1 MKITDFEIEINRD
14 HVLMLIDCNEESE
27 IYFEVVDEYEEILEQ
42 AYEKIKPVAL
52 LAMGNLD
59 EGDLFISQTKECS
72 SNYSLDPRDNSNKEC
87 GFNVSCDSA
96 TNQEKFQG
104 IFCITS
110 IGGEI
115 SEWSTQ
121 LFKEGDYLKGML
133 VDAIADDYLF
143 QMGTLLKKPIIEICQ
158 KDNWGVMKRLEA
170 PRDIVMDIQKKAW
183 EVTKAKELAGIGI
196 KESFML
202 DPVKSTCQIFLLKEN
217 SKVFNLAQ
225 DCSSCPELNCKVRKT
240 GSIAI
245 TVEGEETNVVSG
257 EVGESIL
264 EILQKNG
271 VLIPAPCGGKGI
283 CGKCKVWVIEGQIS
297 PSKEDIKFF
306 SKEELEEGCRLACYA
321 HPQTSCAIR
330 LKAYQEEFDALTVT
344 DMPEDL
350 RKVKSMEIVEKIKD
364 AEESKD
370 TKDTK
375 KLKATKNID
384 DEGND
389 ENIEESRRCEG
400 EKYGIAVDIGTTTIA
415 MQLVKLNN
423 GEVKGVYTAT
433 NSGRSYG
440 ADVISRIEASNKG
453 HGGLLRKLLLEDL
466 HEGIGHLL
474 STEKEGEEKIIIE
487 RMHIA
492 ANTTLVHLLMG
503 YSCETLG
510 VSPFTPVNIDT
521 IEITFQELFGEGF
534 NEIRKLS
541 DKEDLGKGNS
551 RGKED
556 FPIKIFPGIST
567 FVGGDIVAGLYGLNF
582 EERDGVSILVDLG
595 TNGEVAIGN
604 KDRIIAASTAAG
616 PAFEGVN
623 ITCGV
628 GSIPGG
634 IYKVT
639 LKEGQPIIKTIRDK
653 PPIGICGTGVIDVV
667 YELLDHELMDET
679 GLLEED
685 LFEEGF
691 YLAKTP
697 SGEEITFT
705 QKDIRE
711 IQLAKS
717 AIRAGIE
724 TLVSHYGVTYNEV
737 ENIYIAGGFG
747 YKLDVVKAIG
757 IGLLPK
763 EAQSKI
769 KAVGNSALHGVKL
782 SLYDPQGKERMEGI
796 AKKGKEI
803 DLGSDKTFNQLY
815 MEHMYYGQ
823 I

>member
-1 MKITDFEIEINRD
+1 MITKITDFEIIINRD
-14 HVLMLIDCNEESE
+14 NVFMLIDCNEESE
-27 IYFEVVDEYEEILEQ
+27 IYFKVVEEYEEVLGKI
-42 AYEKIKPVAL
+42 YEKIKPVAL
-52 LAMGNLD
+52 LEVGSL
-59 EGDLFISQTKECS
+59 EGADFCAS
-72 SNYSLDPRDNSNKEC
+72 
-87 GFNVSCDSA
+87 
-96 TNQEKFQG
+96 QEKFQG

-110 IGGEI
+110 IG
-115 SEWSTQ
+115 SEMSDWSTQ
-121 LFKEGDYLKGML
+121 LFEEGDYLKGML

-143 QMGTLLKKPIIEICQ
+143 QMDTLLKKPIMDICQ
-158 KDNWGVMKRLEA
+158 KHNWGVVKRLEA
-170 PRDIVMDIQKKAW
+170 PRDITMDIQKKAW
-183 EVTKAKELAGIGI
+183 EITKAKELAGIGI

-202 DPVKSTCQIFLLKEN
+202 VPIKSTCQIFLLKEN

-225 DCSSCPELNCKVRKT
+225 DCSSCPDLNCKVRKT

-245 TVEGEETNVVSG
+245 TVEAKETNVVFG
-257 EVGESIL
+257 EMGKSIL

-271 VLIPAPCGGKGI
+271 VAIPAPCGGKGI
-283 CGKCKVWVIEGQIS
+283 CGKCKVWVIEGQIP

-306 SKEELEEGCRLACYA
+306 SKEEVKEGCRLACYA
-321 HPQTSCAIR
+321 YPQVSCAIR
-330 LKAYQEEFDALTVT
+330 IKDYQREEFDVLTVT
-344 DMPEDL
+344 NMPDHSG
-350 RKVKSMEIVEKIKD
+350 KVKSLNVKVAENLDGEGSNLK
-364 AEESKD
+364 AEESK
-370 TKDTK
+370 
-375 KLKATKNID
+375 KL
-384 DEGND
+384 
-389 ENIEESRRCEG
+389 EE

-415 MQLVKLNN
+415 MQLVKLKN
-423 GEVKGVYTAT
+423 GEVKGVYTDT

-453 HGGLLRKLLLEDL
+453 QGDLLRKLLLEDL
-466 HEGIGHLL
+466 HKGICYLL
-474 STEKEGEEKIIIE
+474 RAEKEGEEKIKIE

-492 ANTTLVHLLMG
+492 ANSTLVHLLMG

-510 VSPFTPVNIDT
+510 ISPFTPVNIDT
-521 IEITFQELFGEGF
+521 IEITFQELFSGEESF
-534 NEIRKLS
+534 NKIGKLS
-541 DKEDLGKGNS
+541 DRKGLGKGKL
-551 RGKED
+551 REKED

-567 FVGGDIVAGLYGLNF
+567 FVGGDMVAGLYGLNF
-582 EERDGVSILVDLG
+582 EERDGVSMLVDLG

-604 KDRIIAASTAAG
+604 KDRIMAASTAAG

-639 LKEGQPIIKTIRDK
+639 LKEGQPIIETIGDK

-667 YELLDHELMDET
+667 YELMNHEFMDET

-691 YLAKTP
+691 YLAKT
-697 SGEEITFT
+697 SNGEEIIFT
-705 QKDIRE
+705 QKDVRE

-717 AIRAGIE
+717 AIRAGLE
-724 TLVSHYGVTYNEV
+724 TLISHYGVTYDDV

-747 YKLDVVKAIG
+747 YKLDIEKAIG

-782 SLYDPQGKERMEGI
+782 SLCDPQGKERIERI
-796 AKKGKEI
+796 VEKGKEI
-803 DLGSDKTFNQLY
+803 DFGSDKTFNQLY
-815 MEHMYYGQ
+815 MEYMYF
-823 I
+823 

>member
-1 MKITDFEIEINRD
+1 MKITDFEIKINRD
-14 HVLMLIDCNEESE
+14 NVLMLIDCNEESE
-27 IYFEVVDEYEEILEQ
+27 IYFEVVEEYEDILEH

-52 LAMGNLD
+52 LEVGSI
-59 EGDLFISQTKECS
+59 EGVNFGAK
-72 SNYSLDPRDNSNKEC
+72 
-87 GFNVSCDSA
+87 
-96 TNQEKFQG
+96 QETFQG
-104 IFCITS
+104 IYCITS
-110 IGGEI
+110 IGSKM

-121 LFKEGDYLKGML
+121 LFEEGDYLKGML

-143 QMGTLLKKPIIEICQ
+143 QMGTLLKKPIIGICQ
-158 KDNWGVMKRLEA
+158 KHNWGVIKRLEA

-183 EVTKAKELAGIGI
+183 EITKAKEFAGIGL

-202 DPVKSTCQIFLLKEN
+202 NPVKSTCQIFLLKEN

-225 DCSSCPELNCKVRKT
+225 DCNSCPNLNCKVRKT
-240 GSIAI
+240 GNIAI
-245 TVEGEETNVVSG
+245 TVEGGEANVVFG

-271 VLIPAPCGGKGI
+271 IDILAPCGGKGI

-297 PSKEDIKFF
+297 PSKEEIRFF
-306 SKEELEEGCRLACYA
+306 SKGELEEGYRLACYA
-321 HPQTSCAIR
+321 YPQVSCAIR
-330 LKAYQEEFDALTVT
+330 IKSHQREEFEVLTVVNVT
-344 DMPEDL
+344 DDL
-350 RKVKSMEIVEKIKD
+350 REVKSLKGVGEIKGAKELRG
-364 AEESKD
+364 AG
-370 TKDTK
+370 
-375 KLKATKNID
+375 KLKATENLDNEMCNKNV
-384 DEGND
+384 
-389 ENIEESRRCEG
+389 EESRRAAG

-423 GEVKGVYTAT
+423 GEVKGVYTTT

-440 ADVISRIEASNKG
+440 ADVISRIEATNKG
-453 HGGLLRKLLLEDL
+453 QGESLRKLLLEDL
-466 HEGIGHLL
+466 HKGICHLL
-474 STEKEGEEKIIIE
+474 STEKEGEEKITVE

-503 YSCETLG
+503 YSCEALG

-521 IEITFQELFGEGF
+521 IETTFQELFGEGF
-534 NEIRKLS
+534 NKKRKLS
-541 DKEDLGKGNS
+541 NEDGLGKGTS
-551 RGKED
+551 REKED

-582 EERDGVSILVDLG
+582 EEKDGVSILVDLG

-639 LKEGQPIIKTIRDK
+639 LKEGQPVIKTIGDK

-667 YELLDHELMDET
+667 YELLDHEFMDET

-685 LFEEGF
+685 LFKEGLF
-691 YLAKTP
+691 LAKTP
-697 SGEEITFT
+697 SGEEIIFT

-717 AIRAGIE
+717 AIRAGLE
-724 TLVSHYGVTYNEV
+724 TLISHYGVTYDEV

-747 YKLDVVKAIG
+747 YKLDIKKAIG

-763 EAQSKI
+763 EAESKI

-782 SLYDPQGKERMEGI
+782 SLCDPQRKERVEGI
-796 AKKGKEI
+796 VGKGKEI

-815 MEHMYYGQ
+815 MEYMCWHG
-823 I
+823 